1 MVSVKFFMLL
11 LVRPLL
17 ADVATCSAP
26 DLCKDELAIEARDFA
41 LAVGK
46 EGPEESLELLQ
57 VKKVSWQHE
66 LLFFLPSY
74 SNFCHAL
81 WNPVGIQGLCIDMIV
96 IYLEPD
102 HWLTSL

>member
-1 MVSVKFFMLL
+1 MVSVKLYMLL

-26 DLCKDELAIEARDFA
+26 DLCKEELAIEASDFA

-57 VKKVSWQHE
+57 VKKVPWQHR
-66 LLFFLPSY
+66 LFSTLITFATP
-74 SNFCHAL
+74 CGM
-81 WNPVGIQGLCIDMIV
+81 WV
-96 IYLEPD
+96 
-102 HWLTSL
+102 